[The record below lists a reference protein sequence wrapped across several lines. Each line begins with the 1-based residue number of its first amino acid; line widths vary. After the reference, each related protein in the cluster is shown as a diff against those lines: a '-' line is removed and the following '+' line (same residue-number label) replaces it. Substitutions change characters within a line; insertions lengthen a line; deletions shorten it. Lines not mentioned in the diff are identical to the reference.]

1 MPVDLSP
8 SQALGLWHAV
18 TVQQV
23 HHDGRDLT
31 LRQLAILLEI
41 YLVPPPHTVRGLAA
55 KLGVTKP
62 VITRALDSMGQLDL
76 VSRRRDDLDRRNVV
90 IQRTVRG
97 ALHLERL
104 GDLLSAKAA
113 ELQP

>member
-1 MPVDLSP
+1 MATELRPAR
-8 SQALGLWHAV
+8 ALQLWHAAMLDLV
-18 TVQQV
+18 
-23 HHDGRDLT
+23 RDRDPDLSV
-31 LRQLAILLEI
+31 RQMAILLTI
-41 YLVPPPHTVRGLAA
+41 YLEPPPHTVRGLAA

-104 GDLLSAKAA
+104 ADLLSTKAA

>member
-1 MPVDLSP
+1 
-8 SQALGLWHAV
+8 
-18 TVQQV
+18 
-23 HHDGRDLT
+23 
-31 LRQLAILLEI
+31 
-41 YLVPPPHTVRGLAA
+41 
-55 KLGVTKP
+55 
-62 VITRALDSMGQLDL
+62 MGQLDL

-104 GDLLSAKAA
+104 ADLLSTKAA